1 MSPLEHQDRI
11 DQLLREIQ
19 SILLATRHQDGSPLV
34 FYTPYAV
41 DSDQAGF
48 WILVSDL
55 ASHAQNL
62 DRTQQCSVLVI
73 RD

>member
-19 SILLATRHQDGSPLV
+19 SLLATGHQDGSPLY
-34 FYTPYAV
+34 FIPYAV

-48 WILVSDL
+48 WIWVSDL
-55 ASHAQNL
+55 ARYAQNL
-62 DRTQQCSVLVI
+62 DPNATMFCACDS
-73 RD
+73 